1 MTAVRPIAQTDP
13 IPNDTVSVRGGLDPN
28 LTQLIRDG
36 LLYLQTTPDGKK
48 ALSDLYQI
56 DGLGPAQDSDYDS
69 VRNAAKALNLD
80 LEEQI
85 APR

>member
-1 MTAVRPIAQTDP
+1 MDAGVAYFPTH
-13 IPNDTVSVRGGLDPN
+13 
-28 LTQLIRDG
+28 
-36 LLYLQTTPDGKK
+36 
-48 ALSDLYQI
+48 
-56 DGLGPAQDSDYDS
+56 DGLGPAQNSDYDS